1 MKLLDQFKIQKPEN
15 QPEHYELFV
24 EGDWNDGD
32 YVSKKTS
39 IEKNV
44 FENDDY
50 LLYFISYI
58 STWCGRRYDPEGKF
72 NETDE
77 WRKLFEDAAFDFDFL
92 PSGGYEQDIH
102 TVTKVKLEFVSGT
115 TRYPVSIPSFG
126 CLFSSND
133 ERDRK
138 VLEARDRLEAQAEV

>member
-1 MKLLDQFKIQKPEN
+1 MKLFDQFKIKKPED

-32 YVSKKTS
+32 YVSKTS
-39 IEKNV
+39 TIRKDRL
-44 FENDDY
+44 ENNDY

-58 STWCGRRYDPEGKF
+58 STWCGRRHDPEGKF

-77 WRKLFEDAAFDFDFL
+77 WRKLFVDADNIFEFL
-92 PSGGYEQDIH
+92 PIGYEQDIH
-102 TVTKVKLEFVSGT
+102 TVTEVKLEFMSGT
-115 TRYPVSIPSFG
+115 TRCPVSIPSFG

-138 VLEARDRLEAQAEV
+138 VLEARDKLEEAYERI

>member
-1 MKLLDQFKIQKPEN
+1 MKLFDQFKIKKPEN

-24 EGDWNDGD
+24 EGDWCDGD
-32 YVSKKTS
+32 YVSKTS
-39 IEKNV
+39 TISKYGL
-44 FENDDY
+44 ENNDY

-58 STWCGRRYDPEGKF
+58 STWCGRRYYPKGKF

-77 WRKLFEDAAFDFDFL
+77 WYKLFVDADNIFDFL
-92 PSGGYEQDIH
+92 PSGYEQDIH

-115 TRYPVSIPSFG
+115 ARYPVSIPSFE

-138 VLEARDRLEAQAEV
+138 VLEARNKEENQ